1 MKPEERQNEI
11 LAILRAMQKEFHVE
25 ELAHMLGVSALT
37 IRRDL
42 KQLSL
47 DKSIIRTHGGCLA
60 AGRASFEARYY
71 KKVALNFEMKQ
82 AIGKTA
88 AQLVATGETILIND
102 GSTTYHLATYL
113 GGRGPLTVYTNSLAM
128 ISELSRFAGIKLTI
142 LGGDYNPGL
151 YSISGSLTEN
161 MLDLL
166 HFDTVFLGVDAIDET
181 GRCMVG
187 VSAEASMT
195 KAMLRSGTRKILL
208 ADHTKTESQGYIAYG
223 TLRDFDTW
231 ITTPGIKEEQLK
243 IFSEFTHIVEA
254 VR

>member
-25 ELAHMLGVSALT
+25 ELADMLGVSPLT

-42 KQLSL
+42 KQLTL

-60 AGRASFEARYY
+60 AGRASLETGYY
-71 KKVALNFEMKQ
+71 EKVALHFELKQ
-82 AIGKTA
+82 AIGKA
-88 AQLVATGETILIND
+88 AARLVSSGEAILIND
-102 GSTTYHLATYL
+102 GSTTYHLATHL
-113 GGRGPLTVYTNSLAM
+113 AGKGPLTVCTNSLAM
-128 ISELSRFAGIKLTI
+128 ISELSRYTDIHLSI
-142 LGGDYNPGL
+142 LGGDYNPEH

-166 HFDTVFLGVDAIDET
+166 HFDTVFLGVDAVDDS
-181 GRCMVG
+181 GRCMVCD
-187 VSAEASMT
+187 SAEAGVA

-208 ADHTKTESQGYIAYG
+208 ADHTKAASKGYIAYG

-231 ITTPGIKEEQLK
+231 ITTPGIMNEQLR
-243 IFSEFTHIVEA
+243 IFSGLTNIVEA
-254 VR
+254 SR